1 MVVLELCWQHRSR
14 NTQTGFDLPDATMN
28 SQLEHLQDSTTSLQ
42 SEPMPSFDAQ
52 KPTDESAA
60 DSEVPPSAKVRVEE
74 FQMNSDRLMA
84 KVKELIQQGNVRRL
98 IFKNSQGRTLLDI
111 PLLAGV
117 AGGVVGLTVFPVA
130 VAVAAVAALVSRL
143 SVVVERKED

>member
-1 MVVLELCWQHRSR
+1 
-14 NTQTGFDLPDATMN
+14 MN
-28 SQLEHLQDSTTSLQ
+28 SQLEHLENQTPSLQ
-42 SEPMPSFDAQ
+42 SEPMPSFDSQ
-52 KPTDESAA
+52 PSTDESTTT
-60 DSEVPPSAKVRVEE
+60 SEVPPSAKVRVEE

-98 IFKNSQGRTLLDI
+98 IFKNSQGRTLLDL